1 MTSVLDCA
9 TVKAPEAV
17 PDLGVTT
24 PAKSSNMD
32 IDPMLHANKIQRLG
46 PPTAKA
52 RLVPIPK
59 NGIKSPKRY
68 AANGVRMSPKRRPL
82 YQKNRGHRRT
92 VNAGHEGLPIEAY
105 SATPYESPK
114 KRGFSGK
121 LYLNAPE
128 FSPNC
133 GPLTSPLL
141 GMNPSAPEFSPSAS
155 SLGMSPLAR
164 PFTRAAAAV
173 DIGLSPMA
181 VPFVPSSKSIPEQMP
196 LMDLGQSLRSA
207 LSNIMKRPNPVCINV
222 DDKLYEIYE
231 FKSL

>member
-9 TVKAPEAV
+9 TVNAPEAV
-17 PDLGVTT
+17 PDLVVTT

-32 IDPMLHANKIQRLG
+32 IDPMLYANKIQRLG
-46 PPTAKA
+46 PPSAKA

-82 YQKNRGHRRT
+82 YQKNRGRRRT

-114 KRGFSGK
+114 KRGFSRK
-121 LYLNAPE
+121 LNLNAPE
-128 FSPNC
+128 FSPSG
-133 GPLTSPLL
+133 GPHTSPL

-155 SLGMSPLAR
+155 SLGMSPLAK
-164 PFTRAAAAV
+164 PFTRAAVAV
-173 DIGLSPMA
+173 DVGLSPMA
-181 VPFVPSSKSIPEQMP
+181 VPFIPSSKSIPEQMP

-207 LSNIMKRPNPVCINV
+207 LGNFIKRPNPVCFNV
-222 DDKLYEIYE
+222 DEKLYEVYD
-231 FKSL
+231 FASL